1 MEFTKSDEFILEITK
16 VIFNNIK
23 EQKNKNSTIKD
34 LMENFYFSS
43 IFIFYGNLFYFLIQ
57 NNKILTYIDFF
68 DFDFFVFDR
77 DKTIFYNIIKNLDNK
92 LDIIQ
97 RLIKQENLSSENKT
111 YLEKIYTEF
120 NLSDF

>member
-1 MEFTKSDEFILEITK
+1 
-16 VIFNNIK
+16 
-23 EQKNKNSTIKD
+23 
-34 LMENFYFSS
+34 MENFYFRS

-57 NNKILTYIDFF
+57 NNKILKYIDFF
-68 DFDFFVFDR
+68 DFDFFVLDK

-92 LDIIQ
+92 LEIIQ
-97 RLIKQENLSSENKT
+97 SLIKQENLSSENKK